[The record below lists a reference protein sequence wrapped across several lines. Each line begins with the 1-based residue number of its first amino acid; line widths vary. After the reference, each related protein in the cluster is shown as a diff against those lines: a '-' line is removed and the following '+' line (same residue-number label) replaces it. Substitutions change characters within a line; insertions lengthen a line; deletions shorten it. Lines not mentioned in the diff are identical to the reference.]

1 MLPIERGANGEP
13 LAIETDRTY
22 WEEHA
27 IQSLCHQLPDLP
39 LTRTSEEIPRL
50 GSRLLRTCRQ
60 VSDEVAPYVY
70 GQQKFFFYRPR
81 QALEWLD
88 GIIQHELRLRHVA
101 ILGYSVPYETSE
113 DNGDVHTQIC
123 ASILRR
129 LSNMTSL
136 SCLTKVYKGRWHPSN
151 WSDTIWDN
159 EVVLAA
165 LRDLVHV
172 GVMSIGGA
180 PGHVSPIYSTPES
193 SLEPTINKPCLE
205 TLILEG
211 HPIAGVEWYP
221 EDYFDGLTALKH
233 LTICHGFRMQ
243 SGNSKVSNDFFSH
256 IAPLR
261 SFTWHGS
268 YLTGPHQRA
277 FTKRHGGTLH
287 FLELSIRRK
296 YPEGT
301 ATPRSQESACWESLV
316 KMFEA
321 LPVLKALHLSHW
333 HDCARLL
340 ENMPRSLTFLS
351 LDGGDASCM
360 TVPSTAQDEALGY
373 ALRKL
378 PVRCPRLAHV
388 RLFMR
393 QKIADEDEMGRCGM
407 LSMRTHAALEH
418 LSSRIE
424 DTFFPSCMAR
434 GCSTSVPMDPEL
446 TDKIVRGWNHS
457 YHRPISKIDLNRP
470 WGRSYADLESVINSK

>member
-22 WEEHA
+22 WEEHT
-27 IQSLCHQLPDLP
+27 IQSLCHQFPDLP
-39 LTRTSEEIPRL
+39 LARASEEISRL

-70 GQQKFFFYRPR
+70 GQQQFFFYRPR

-88 GIIQHELRLRHVA
+88 GIGQHEIRLRHVA
-101 ILGYSVPYETSE
+101 ILGYSVPYE
-113 DNGDVHTQIC
+113 DNGDVHTQIW

-151 WSDTIWDN
+151 WSDTIWNN
-159 EVVLAA
+159 EVVFAA

-180 PGHVSPIYSTPES
+180 WTPRHVSPVYSTSES
-193 SLEPTINKPCLE
+193 SLEPTIKKPCLE

-211 HPIAGVEWYP
+211 HIIAGVEWYP

-261 SFTWHGS
+261 SFTWHGN
-268 YLTGPHQRA
+268 YLTGPHQKA
-277 FTKRHGGTLH
+277 FTTRHGGTLR
-287 FLELSIRRK
+287 FLDLSINWK

-301 ATPRSQESACWESLV
+301 ADPRSQESACLESLV
-316 KMFEA
+316 NMFGA

-340 ENMPRSLTFLS
+340 ENMPRSLTVLS
-351 LDGGDASCM
+351 LDGGELSHES
-360 TVPSTAQDEALGY
+360 VPSAAQDEALGY

-378 PVRCPRLAHV
+378 PARCPRLAHV
-388 RLFMR
+388 RLFMDQR
-393 QKIADEDEMGRCGM
+393 VADQDDMGRCGK
-407 LSMRTHAALEH
+407 LSIRTHAALEY

-424 DTFFPSCMAR
+424 DTFFPACMAW
-434 GCSTSVPMDPEL
+434 GCSTSVPMDPGL
-446 TDKIVRGWNHS
+446 TAKIRRSWNYS
-457 YHRPISKIDLNRP
+457 YHRHISKIDLNRP
-470 WGRSYADLESVINSK
+470 WARSRADLESVINSK